1 MVAMRNSPLLDHLTE
16 HEMSSV
22 SADGMGKSRSSNTPH
37 SDRSYISYT
46 RQFSASIVLQGPL
59 QEDRSLGGLTQTRIA
74 VAACAYEAQRPAS
87 EAKCTPRCRACLFA
101 IVFGVQAMFTLG
113 LVATARAGPCTKE
126 IEAAQIKVDTVLE
139 ATAGA
144 GPTLPESQSAGLHHE
159 PTPQSIAR
167 AEAEA
172 GEGAQGEQAVWAL
185 ARARTADEAGDTHL
199 CHAALIDA
207 QRAIAR

>member
-1 MVAMRNSPLLDHLTE
+1 
-16 HEMSSV
+16 
-22 SADGMGKSRSSNTPH
+22 
-37 SDRSYISYT
+37 
-46 RQFSASIVLQGPL
+46 
-59 QEDRSLGGLTQTRIA
+59 LGGLTQTRIA
-74 VAACAYEAQRPAS
+74 VVACAYEAHPPTS
-87 EAKCTPRCRACLFA
+87 EAKRTPQCRACVFA
-101 IVFGVQAMFTLG
+101 IVFGVQALFALG
-113 LVATARAGPCTKE
+113 LVTTARAGPCTKE
-126 IEAAQIKVDTVLE
+126 IEAVQIQVDTILE

-172 GEGAQGEQAVWAL
+172 GEGAQGEQAVEAL
-185 ARARTADEAGDTHL
+185 ARARKADEAGDTHV